1 MENQQKKQAHFEKII
16 QKCKHLEN
24 HCTIV
29 LKGIDDDSIY
39 YHPTFVIEEGVY
51 ITTQA
56 DVGNNYNSSF
66 YCPRFTSEKDNIY
79 GIEIYE
85 AHLENVI
92 VSWKMNKDAVL
103 LAFDTLSKVNMHV
116 DKMRQYTVEY
126 INNLLIGNSI
136 TALSNDF
143 INEIKTT
150 TKVIELM
157 QSKL

>member
-1 MENQQKKQAHFEKII
+1 MTNKEKKQTHSEKII
-16 QKCKHLEN
+16 QKFKHLES
-24 HCTIV
+24 HCTII
-29 LKGIDDDSIY
+29 LNGIDDDSIY

-51 ITTQA
+51 IRSQA
-56 DVGNNYNSSF
+56 DIDSNYNSSF
-66 YCPRFTSEKDNIY
+66 YCPKFTSEKDNIY
-79 GIEIYE
+79 GVEIYE
-85 AHLENVI
+85 DHLENVI
-92 VSWKMNKDAVL
+92 VAYKLKKDAVL
-103 LAFDTLSKVNMHV
+103 LAFDTLKKVNAHV
-116 DKMRQYTVEY
+116 EKMRQYTNEY